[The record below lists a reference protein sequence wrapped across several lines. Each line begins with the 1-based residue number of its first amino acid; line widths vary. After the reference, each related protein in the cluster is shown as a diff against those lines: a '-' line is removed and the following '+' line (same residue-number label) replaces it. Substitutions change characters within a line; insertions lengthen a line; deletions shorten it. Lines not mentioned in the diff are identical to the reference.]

1 MSEAS
6 PFTFSEAGDQG
17 EPRHFEL
24 TALSGRVVAK
34 GFYVCGGFATVL
46 YMQSGAQKMH
56 SSLCPQGEIE
66 ALMRRVVGAA

>member
-1 MSEAS
+1 MSELS
-6 PFTFSEAGDQG
+6 PFTFQEAGDQG

-34 GFYVCGGFATVL
+34 GFYTGGGFATVL
-46 YMQSGAQKMH
+46 YMQGKEQKTH

-66 ALMRRVVGAA
+66 ALMRRAVGP